1 MRCAAR
7 CGAIVA
13 EMTGRSPAEGR
24 GLSLE
29 FLDRAQRRRAPAL
42 GPQQAREEA
51 LSLASIRSALGTKIA
66 AGSE

>member
-1 MRCAAR
+1 
-7 CGAIVA
+7 
-13 EMTGRSPAEGR
+13 MTGRSPAEGR